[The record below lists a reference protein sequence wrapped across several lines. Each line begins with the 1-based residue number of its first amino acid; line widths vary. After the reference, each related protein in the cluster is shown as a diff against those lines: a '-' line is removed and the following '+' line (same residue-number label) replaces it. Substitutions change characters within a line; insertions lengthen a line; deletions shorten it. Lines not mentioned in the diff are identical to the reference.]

1 MSIRTLINELI
12 KCSRDLDSQLQ
23 LINGLSQEVEKITG
37 EIQNNFQGSD
47 TLEKLLIPLQNTK
60 NTLRKTDTEIKL
72 SQEKLKNLQTKLR
85 G

>member
-1 MSIRTLINELI
+1 MSIRTLMNELI
-12 KCSRDLDSQLQ
+12 KCSRDLDSHLQ
-23 LINGLSQEVEKITG
+23 LINGLSQEVEKVTG

-47 TLEKLLIPLQNTK
+47 TLEKLLTPLQNTK

-72 SQEKLKNLQTKLR
+72 SQEKLKNLQAKLR

>member
-72 SQEKLKNLQTKLR
+72 SQEKLKNLQAKLR